1 MNLNKKQVV
10 GLLTALLLCAGC
22 LTVPET
28 PLLPGALEDLDRC
41 AALFPSEPWEC
52 VHTIEAV
59 IPGGMSSSLLG
70 ITRGDPAGRRL
81 HTALLSPEGFI
92 LFEAEQREEKISVLK
107 AVVPFDSPAFARGLM
122 EDVGFLFLAPEA
134 SPSKWGRAADG
145 AVLCRWEN
153 PDGSRKEIR
162 CSTAVKIM
170 LLDRHGDLIKEALL
184 HGSFVKGLAPQV
196 ELQVYKPAPYRL
208 KMILLRGTP

>member
-1 MNLNKKQVV
+1 MILNKKQVV
-10 GLLTALLLCAGC
+10 GLLAALLLCAGC

-28 PLLPGALEDLDRC
+28 PLLPGAPEDLDRC
-41 AALFPSEPWEC
+41 AALFPSGPWEC

-59 IPGGMSSSLLG
+59 IPGGMSSTLLG
-70 ITRGDPAGRRL
+70 ITKGDPAGRRL

-92 LFEAEQREEKISVLK
+92 LFEAEQSNEKISVFK
-107 AVVPFDSPAFARGLM
+107 AVVPFNSPAFARGLM

-134 SPSKWGRAADG
+134 SPSKWGRTADG

-153 PDGSRKEIR
+153 PDGSSKEIR
-162 CSTAVKIM
+162 CSTAVKIT

-184 HGSFVKGLAPQV
+184 HGSLVKGLAPQI
-196 ELQVYKPAPYRL
+196 ELRVYRPAPYRL
-208 KMILLRGTP
+208 KMILLRGMP

>member
-1 MNLNKKQVV
+1 MNIREKLITSLIVV
-10 GLLTALLLCAGC
+10 LTLCSGC

-28 PLLPGALEDLDRC
+28 ALVPGAPEDLEKC
-41 AALFPSEPWEC
+41 VGLFPSGPWEC
-52 VHTIEAV
+52 VHKIEAV
-59 IPGGMSSSLLG
+59 IQEGMSSTMLG
-70 ITRGDPAGRRL
+70 IIKGDPASRKL
-81 HTALLSPEGFI
+81 HTFLLTPEGFI
-92 LFEAEQREEKISVLK
+92 LFEAEQSDEKISVLK

-122 EDVGFLFLAPEA
+122 EDVGFLFLTPEA
-134 SPSKWGRAADG
+134 RPSKWGRTADG

-184 HGSFVKGLAPQV
+184 DGSFVKGLAPQV